1 MQKTE
6 IDFNLIYPYFVL
18 TWIDRVSVT
27 PNLSRRRKELIKNNT
42 GVGHG
47 VILVIKPKMLK

>member
-1 MQKTE
+1 MQNTE

-27 PNLSRRRKELIKNNT
+27 PNLGRRRKGQYLQN
-42 GVGHG
+42 
-47 VILVIKPKMLK
+47 